1 MKKESTNS
9 GATAP
14 RVTELTVPE
23 AMPVIHVRAVV
34 GEVRVG
40 DAPRV
45 VHLLFSMAGR
55 LLGYFDPYLGPVTN
69 EQQAAVLYAHRDG
82 VCDDMTPFDVMCD
95 A

>member
-1 MKKESTNS
+1 MNSGSTGI

-23 AMPVIHVRAVV
+23 VMPLIHVRAMV
-34 GEVRVG
+34 GDVRVG

-45 VHLLFSMAGR
+45 VHLFFSMAGR

-69 EQQAAVLYAHRDG
+69 VQQAAVLYAHRDE
-82 VCDDMTPFDVMCD
+82 VCDDMRPFDVMCD
-95 A
+95 V